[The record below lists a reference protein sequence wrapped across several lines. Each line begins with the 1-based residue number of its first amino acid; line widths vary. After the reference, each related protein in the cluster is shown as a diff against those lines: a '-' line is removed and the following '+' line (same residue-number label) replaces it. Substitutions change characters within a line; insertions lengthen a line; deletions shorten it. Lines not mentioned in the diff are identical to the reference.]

1 MHAQESFRG
10 IFGSDVNVSNADHGS
25 VVGCDV
31 GIDGLKRPIGDIG
44 ESRIGGAQQFH
55 KVTPYMT
62 LLTPSESLANVEI

>member
-31 GIDGLKRPIGDIG
+31 RVDGFKRPVSDIG
-44 ESRIGGAQQFH
+44 ESRIGGAKQFH
-55 KVTPYMT
+55 KVTLYMT
-62 LLTPSESLANVEI
+62 DYGMS